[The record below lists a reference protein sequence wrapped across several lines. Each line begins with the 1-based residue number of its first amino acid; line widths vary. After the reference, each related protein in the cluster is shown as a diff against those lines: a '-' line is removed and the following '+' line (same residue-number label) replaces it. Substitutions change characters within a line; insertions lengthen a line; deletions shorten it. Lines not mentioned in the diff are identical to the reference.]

1 MSSSYHLALN
11 AAHAAVLGPA
21 FLYVGMF
28 PESVPDAAY
37 TALLVAGAAILF
49 YHAYLAYQKLK
60 DGKSA
65 WVNWI
70 HIFLVAPLLMI
81 VGYMKKETHRRFFE
95 MLLMLGFAAI
105 GYHGLYLIRE
115 TMLA

>member
-1 MSSSYHLALN
+1 MDHLILN
-11 AAHAAVLGPA
+11 ALHAFVLGPA
-21 FLYVGMF
+21 FLYVGIF
-28 PESVPDAAY
+28 PENIPDTAY
-37 TALLVAGAAILF
+37 TGIFVLGAVILL
-49 YHAYLAYQKLK
+49 YHAYKAYYKLK
-60 DGKSA
+60 DGRSA

-81 VGYMKKETHRRFFE
+81 VGYMKKDTNRRFLE
-95 MLLMLGFAAI
+95 MLLLLGFAAV